1 MQLSGAK
8 ISFCITVDSFVTLLS
23 SSVCTIILYCLHM
36 FLIPALLSLK
46 TRLTEIN
53 LICTHYI
60 TLPFP
65 EAFSG
70 LKEMAL
76 KAGFSLSGSIM
87 SLDGVYDS
95 KANRKK
101 IFNHNM
107 TPNIPENKRNR
118 KRTKRG
124 RKRKFD
130 KGIFRKRFET
140 IERCFAWEDK
150 FKRLLVRF
158 ERISG
163 LHLSLK
169 LIAFTMI
176 NLRRHI

>member
-1 MQLSGAK
+1 MTGEKVVA
-8 ISFCITVDSFVTLLS
+8 FCDRYGN
-23 SSVCTIILYCLHM
+23 ILAP
-36 FLIPALLSLK
+36 FLTAAGNRNESPL
-46 TRLTEIN
+46 
-53 LICTHYI
+53 
-60 TLPFP
+60 FP